1 MDSFLN
7 IEDKKM
13 NLQEFV
19 KILKLNN
26 ELFEINEFVDPQLEI
41 TEIVDRISKSNQNKA
56 LLFTNNGTNFPVL
69 INAFGSEK
77 RIALALHAKSLEE
90 IEENIASI
98 FKILT
103 TPKNISDKFAIAK
116 QLFKFSTYL
125 PKVINKKGEC
135 QQVID
140 LNPDL
145 NKLPI
150 LKCWPLD
157 GGKFITLPLVH
168 TKSIHNGKRNLGMY
182 RMQVF
187 SGNTTG
193 MHWHIHKTGAMHF
206 NEYKKQGKKI
216 PIAVCL
222 GGDPVYSYCA
232 TAPLPEGIDEYI
244 LAGFLRKKRV
254 KLVKCI
260 TQDIEVPEDVDFV
273 IEGYIDP
280 NEPLKI
286 EGPFGDHT
294 GFYSLQGNY
303 PVFHVTAITHK
314 KNAIYPATIVGI
326 PPQED
331 YWFIKASE
339 RIFLQFLKNT
349 LLNEIIDMHMPDFG
363 VAHNLV
369 IIQIEPQYPQHA
381 SKIAHALWGIGQMM
395 LNKIIIITNENIK
408 NTNILFN
415 RIIRLKNW
423 KDRILLSYGPLD
435 VLEHSS
441 IKPTEGGKLAFNAII
456 NNELDFISEFQS
468 IEIIDNNL
476 DINTDYAPFGI
487 IIIYVEP
494 DFVVEK
500 EHIHTFFKVNN
511 SNELKIFLVDKQL
524 KNQEFKYI
532 AWHFMAN
539 FDPSLDFKIIDNYLI
554 FNGSIKTKNNRK
566 TPNPTISSLETIQN
580 IDKKWSK
587 LLSIPIIESPSK
599 KLASLKY
606 GNNYIASFDKN

>member
-1 MDSFLN
+1 
-7 IEDKKM
+7 M

-19 KILKLNN
+19 HILKSN
-26 ELFEINEFVDPQLEI
+26 EELIEISEFVDPQLEI
-41 TEIVDRISKSNQNKA
+41 TEIVDRFSKSNHNKA
-56 LLFTNNGTNFPVL
+56 LLFTNNGSDFPIL
-69 INAFGSEK
+69 INAFGNEK
-77 RIALALHAKSLEE
+77 RIAMALHVKSLKE

-103 TPKNISDKFAIAK
+103 PPKNILTKFELAK
-116 QLFKFSTYL
+116 QLFKLSTYL
-125 PKVINKKGEC
+125 PKVVNKKGDC

-168 TKSIHNGKRNLGMY
+168 TKDIYNEKRNIGMY

-187 SGNTTG
+187 SNNSTG
-193 MHWHIHKTGAMHF
+193 MHWHIHKTGALHF

-222 GGDPVYSYCA
+222 GGDPVYTYCA

-260 TQDIEVPEDVDFV
+260 TQNIEVPEDVDFV

-280 NEPLKI
+280 NEPLKT

-303 PVFHVTAITHK
+303 PVFHITAITHK

-339 RIFLQFLKNT
+339 RIFLQFIKNT
-349 LLNEIIDMHMPDFG
+349 LLNEIIDMRMPEFG

-369 IIQIEPQYPQHA
+369 ITQIEPRYPQHA

-395 LNKIIIITNENIK
+395 LNKILIITNKNIDSLD
-408 NTNILFN
+408 NLFEQ
-415 RIIRLKNW
+415 IIRLKNW

-435 VLEHSS
+435 VLEHSGT
-441 IKPTEGGKLAFNAII
+441 KATEGGKLSFNAII
-456 NNELDFISEFQS
+456 NNEHDFITEPQS
-468 IEIIDNNL
+468 IEININDIDFNA
-476 DINTDYAPFGI
+476 DYASWGI
-487 IIIYVEP
+487 IFLYVEP
-494 DFVVEK
+494 DFNFEEK
-500 EHIHTFFKVNN
+500 HIHNFFKVSN
-511 SNELKIFLVDKQL
+511 SNEIKIFLVDKQL
-524 KNQEFKYI
+524 KNLDIKYI

-539 FDPSLDFKIIDNYLI
+539 FDPSLDFKIIDNHYLI
-554 FNGSIKTKNNRK
+554 FNGSIKTKNNRT
-566 TPNPTISSLETIQN
+566 TPNPTLSSLETIQK
-580 IDKKWSK
+580 IDNNWSK
-587 LLSIPIIESPSK
+587 LFSIPLIESPSK
-599 KLASLKY
+599 KLSNIKY
-606 GNNYIASFDKN
+606 GNNDIASFDKN

>member
-1 MDSFLN
+1 MD
-7 IEDKKM
+7 
-13 NLQEFV
+13 LQEFIH
-19 KILKLNN
+19 ILKSND
-26 ELFEINEFVDPQLEI
+26 ELIEISQFVDPQLEI
-41 TEIVDRISKSNQNKA
+41 TEIVDRFSKSNQNKA
-56 LLFTNNGTNFPVL
+56 LLFTNNGTKFPVL
-69 INAFGSEK
+69 INAFGNEK
-77 RIALALHAKSLEE
+77 RIGIALHAKSLKE

-103 TPKNISDKFAIAK
+103 TPKNILTKLALAK
-116 QLFKFSTYL
+116 QLFKLSTYL
-125 PKVINKKGEC
+125 PKVVNKKGAC

-140 LNPDL
+140 LKPDL

-150 LKCWPLD
+150 LKCWPFD

-168 TKSIHNGKRNLGMY
+168 TKDIKNGKRNIGMY

-187 SGNTTG
+187 SNNSTG

-222 GGDPVYSYCA
+222 GGDPVYTYCA

-244 LAGFLRKKRV
+244 LAGFLRKKKV

-260 TQDIEVPEDVDFV
+260 TQNIEVPEDVDFV

-280 NEPLKI
+280 NEPLKT

-314 KNAIYPATIVGI
+314 KNAVYPATIVGI

-339 RIFLQFLKNT
+339 RIFLQFIKNS
-349 LLNEIIDMHMPDFG
+349 LLNEIKDMRMPEFG

-369 IIQIEPQYPQHA
+369 ITQIEPRYPQHA
-381 SKIAHALWGIGQMM
+381 TKIAHALWGIGQMM
-395 LNKIIIITNENIK
+395 LNKILIITNNNIDSLD
-408 NTNILFN
+408 NLFQQ
-415 RIIRLKNW
+415 IIRLKNW

-435 VLEHSS
+435 VLEHSG
-441 IKPTEGGKLAFNAII
+441 IKATEGGKLSFNAII
-456 NNELDFISEFQS
+456 HNEHDFISEPQS
-468 IEIIDNNL
+468 IDININNIDF
-476 DINTDYAPFGI
+476 NTDYASFGI

-494 DFVVEK
+494 DFIFEEK
-500 EHIHTFFKVNN
+500 HIHNSFKMSN

-524 KNQEFKYI
+524 KNFDLKYI

-539 FDPSLDFKIIDNYLI
+539 FDPSLDFKIIDNRYLI
-554 FNGSIKTKNNRK
+554 FNGSIKTKNNRT
-566 TPNPTISSLETIQN
+566 TPNPTLSSFETIQK
-580 IDKKWSK
+580 IDNNWSK
-587 LLSIPIIESPSK
+587 LFSIPLIESPSK
-599 KLASLKY
+599 KLSKLKY
-606 GNNYIASFDKN
+606 GNNHIASFDKN

>member
-1 MDSFLN
+1 MT
-7 IEDKKM
+7 
-13 NLQEFV
+13 LQDFI
-19 KILKLNN
+19 KILKEND
-26 ELFEINEFVDPQLEI
+26 EIIEISEFVDPQLEV
-41 TEIVDRISKSNQNKA
+41 TEIVDRFSKSNLNKA
-56 LLFTNNGTNFPVL
+56 LLFTNNGSGFPIL
-69 INAFGSEK
+69 INAFGNEK
-77 RIALALHAKSLEE
+77 RIAMALHAKSLKE

-103 TPKNISDKFAIAK
+103 PPKNFLTKLAVAK
-116 QLFKFSTYL
+116 QLFKLSTYI
-125 PKVINKKGEC
+125 PKVINKKGDC

-168 TKSIHNGKRNLGMY
+168 TKDINNEKRNLGMY
-182 RMQVF
+182 RLQVF
-187 SGNTTG
+187 SNNSTG

-206 NEYKKQGKKI
+206 NEYKKQGKII

-222 GGDPVYSYCA
+222 GGDPVYTYCA

-244 LAGFLRKKRV
+244 LAGFLRKKKV

-260 TQDIEVPEDVDFV
+260 TQNIEVPEDVDFV

-280 NEPLKI
+280 NEPLKT

-294 GFYSLQGNY
+294 GFYSLQGDY

-314 KNAIYPATIVGI
+314 KNAVYPATIVGI

-339 RIFLQFLKNT
+339 RIFLQFIKNS
-349 LLNEIIDMHMPDFG
+349 LLNEIIDMRMPEYG

-369 IIQIEPQYPQHA
+369 ITQIEPRYPQHA
-381 SKIAHALWGIGQMM
+381 TKIAHALWGIGQMM
-395 LNKIIIITNENIK
+395 LNKILIITNKNIDSL
-408 NTNILFN
+408 NNLFEQ
-415 RIIRLKNW
+415 IIRLKNW

-435 VLEHSS
+435 VLEHSG
-441 IKPTEGGKLAFNAII
+441 IKTTEGGKLSFNAII
-456 NNELDFISEFQS
+456 NNEHDFISEPLF
-468 IEIIDNNL
+468 IETNINDIDF
-476 DINTDYAPFGI
+476 NTDYAAFGI
-487 IIIYVEP
+487 IFLYVEP
-494 DFVVEK
+494 DFNFEEK
-500 EHIHTFFKVNN
+500 QIQNFFKVNN

-524 KNQEFKYI
+524 KNLDLKYM

-539 FDPSLDFKIIDNYLI
+539 FDPSLDFKIIDNRYLI

-566 TPNPTISSLETIQN
+566 TPNPTLSSFETIQI
-580 IDKKWSK
+580 IDNKWSK
-587 LLSIPIIESPSK
+587 LFSIPLIESPSK
-599 KLASLKY
+599 KLSELKY